1 MLRMPGADAR
11 REECW
16 EFSVGEDGTG
26 LLVRLR
32 VRDIQRNSQGALR
45 LG

>member
-1 MLRMPGADAR
+1 MLRMLRADAR

-16 EFSVGEDGTG
+16 RFSVGEDGAG
-26 LLVRLR
+26 LLVRAR

-45 LG
+45 VG